1 MVAGGGEQICVPQ
14 IKFLNFS
21 FFFFND
27 FVSFHSYSQVKWPAS
42 LVLSLLRHFS
52 KAVDRFPIA
61 HVKR

>member
-1 MVAGGGEQICVPQ
+1 MVAGGGEQICVSQ

-21 FFFFND
+21 FFFFNY
-27 FVSFHSYSQVKWPAS
+27 FVSFHSYSQNGQLHWF
-42 LVLSLLRHFS
+42 LSLLRHFS